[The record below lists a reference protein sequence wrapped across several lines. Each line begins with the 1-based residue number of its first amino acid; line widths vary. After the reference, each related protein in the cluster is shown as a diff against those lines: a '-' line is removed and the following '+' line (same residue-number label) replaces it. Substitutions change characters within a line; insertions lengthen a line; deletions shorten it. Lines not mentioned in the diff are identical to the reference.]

1 MRPTGRLHLTRLADG
16 AAHSI
21 RHTQTMSLVLAL
33 IGRTFRNL
41 VAGFVLAA
49 IGIMMVQNALAETH
63 AIREYGLFGLPE
75 TNAQM
80 FWWGITLGPLLA
92 LLGFGIL
99 LAKLTG
105 RGEGAF
111 SALVAGGTL
120 LIYSALVLGVNLYA
134 MGQLAGDTNV
144 ESDFTG
150 NLILGGVLALIAVL
164 LLLVGF
170 VRRRELGPYVQ
181 KMSRDQSW
189 RHRGL
194 SS

>member
-1 MRPTGRLHLTRLADG
+1 MRPTGRPHLTRSADG
-16 AAHSI
+16 TAHGI
-21 RHTQTMSLVLAL
+21 QHTQTMSLVLAL

-49 IGIMMVQNALAETH
+49 IGIIMVQNALAEIH

-92 LLGFGIL
+92 LIGLGIL
-99 LAKLTG
+99 FMNLTG

-120 LIYSALVLGVNLYA
+120 MIYSVLMLGVSLYA
-134 MGQLAGDTNV
+134 MGQLAGDTSV

-150 NLILGGVLALIAVL
+150 NLILGGVLALIAL
-164 LLLVGF
+164 CLLVLGF

-189 RHRGL
+189 HHRDL

>member
-1 MRPTGRLHLTRLADG
+1 
-16 AAHSI
+16 
-21 RHTQTMSLVLAL
+21 MSLVLAL

-49 IGIMMVQNALAETH
+49 IGIIMVQNALAEIH

-92 LLGFGIL
+92 LIGLGIL
-99 LAKLTG
+99 FMNLTG

-120 LIYSALVLGVNLYA
+120 MIYSVLMLGVSLYA
-134 MGQLAGDTNV
+134 MGQLAGDTSV

-150 NLILGGVLALIAVL
+150 NLILGGVLALIAL
-164 LLLVGF
+164 CLLVLGF

-189 RHRGL
+189 HHRDL

>member
-1 MRPTGRLHLTRLADG
+1 MRPTGRLHLTRSADG
-16 AAHSI
+16 TAHGI
-21 RHTQTMSLVLAL
+21 QHTQTMSLVLAL

-63 AIREYGLFGLPE
+63 AIREYRLFGLPE

-80 FWWGITLGPLLA
+80 FWWGITLGPVLA
-92 LLGFGIL
+92 LLGLGIP

-144 ESDFTG
+144 DPDFIG
-150 NLILGGVLALIAVL
+150 NLILGGVLMLIAVL

-189 RHRGL
+189 RHHDL